1 MFDDIIFTN
10 YIYIYI
16 QKSKLQNLLTHIF
29 DADDE
34 SHASLIGAIVGGI
47 IGGLVL
53 ITVCIAIFCWC
64 VCRRKPSQGT
74 VFNPA
79 QGYPGKFLNNIN
91 ITSLR
96 S

>member
-10 YIYIYI
+10 CIYI
-16 QKSKLQNLLTHIF
+16 QKSKLQNLLTQIF
-29 DADDE
+29 DTDDE
-34 SHASLIGAIVGGI
+34 SHAYLIGAIVGGI

-64 VCRRKPSQGT
+64 VCRRKPSHGT